1 MAEGRNG
8 RMTFDQPTGTAPSTA
23 DVKAAIRETRQKL
36 ADHVA
41 LTADHVHRIFT
52 TPGSVETEAPVGG
65 AAAAAIKTIAVAG
78 RARRVWIDAKGM
90 GGLRRAAIGGMMVVV
105 GAALVRWTRRH

>member
-1 MAEGRNG
+1 
-8 RMTFDQPTGTAPSTA
+8 MTFDQPTGIAPSTA

-52 TPGSVETEAPVGG
+52 TPGSVETEAPLLLPSRRSPSPAAPG
-65 AAAAAIKTIAVAG
+65 ASGSTPKEWAACVEQRSAG
-78 RARRVWIDAKGM
+78 
-90 GGLRRAAIGGMMVVV
+90 
-105 GAALVRWTRRH
+105 